1 MSLTTRKVTQPMT
14 TRGRS
19 LWQFFSKNLGGAV
32 RLACLT
38 LPRAIWL
45 FCGWHSIRLPKGS
58 EIVSATNV
66 SGRHGKARQTAT
78 AERFGGWAPFS
89 AEPRMTGS
97 AELQAVCL
105 SWPFLRQSNFE
116 VPELAHSRC

>member
-32 RLACLT
+32 RLAHLT

-58 EIVSATNV
+58 EIVLATNV
-66 SGRHGKARQTAT
+66 SGRNWEARKTAT
-78 AERFGGWAPFS
+78 AERCGGWAPFS
-89 AEPRMTGS
+89 ADPRTPGSGEP
-97 AELQAVCL
+97 QDV
-105 SWPFLRQSNFE
+105 
-116 VPELAHSRC
+116 